1 MVGTKMQMRT
11 QGEGDLRAGRVGVV
25 EVSLEE
31 GAEVAWRRGRR
42 RSRVMER
49 VDGEVCA
56 HGAGVSYGKTK
67 GVLVV
72 IESAGAA
79 PFESVR
85 VQVAVNEGEIY
96 SSLLIS

>member
-1 MVGTKMQMRT
+1 MSLKEGTK
-11 QGEGDLRAGRVGVV
+11 
-25 EVSLEE
+25 VS
-31 GAEVAWRRGRR
+31 WRRSRR
-42 RSRVMER
+42 RSRVMDH

-56 HGAGVSYGKTK
+56 HGGGVSYGKTK

-72 IESAGAA
+72 TESACVA

-85 VQVAVNEGEIY
+85 VQVHVNEGEVF

>member
-1 MVGTKMQMRT
+1 MVV
-11 QGEGDLRAGRVGVV
+11 AV
-25 EVSLEE
+25 EVSLKE

-42 RSRVMER
+42 RSRVMKR

-56 HGAGVSYGKTK
+56 HGGGVSYVKTK

-72 IESAGAA
+72 TESAGTA

-85 VQVAVNEGEIY
+85 VQVAVNEGEVV